1 MTGQGGY
8 VCVGP
13 SGDKS
18 VVAEFE
24 LLFHE
29 ILETKNLVNHV
40 IGANAIV
47 VLSRLF
53 LWQKN
58 FAVVKILIITL
69 VKTNAMPKMYSLSF

>member
-8 VCVGP
+8 ACVGP
-13 SGDKS
+13 SGDVS

-29 ILETKNLVNHV
+29 ILETKNLVNHA
-40 IGANAIV
+40 IGANAVV
-47 VLSRLF
+47 VLSMLF

-58 FAVVKILIITL
+58 FAVVIILIITL
-69 VKTNAMPKMYSLSF
+69 VKTNVMPKISLSF